1 MFRFTMKY
9 DFDRVIDRTRTNS
22 MKWNK
27 HFLKE
32 RFETD
37 DVLPLWVADMDF
49 QCPQQVIDALKKRT
63 TEEIYGYSWHKI
75 PAYLDSVTNWMKRRH
90 SWEVEND
97 WIVYSPGIVPAIY
110 MLIQTF
116 VNTGEKV
123 IIQPP
128 VYQPFFTAIV
138 NNGRQVLTN
147 QLLYENKKYSIDFED
162 FEEKAKDPLTK
173 MFILCSP
180 HNPIGRVWTEKEL
193 RRLGDICLENEI
205 LIVSDEIHHD
215 LILSGHKHTLFSTL
229 SKEFEQNTF
238 VCTAPNKT
246 FNIAGLQTSNIIIP
260 NKKKREAFTNTI
272 MNING
277 IMIPNVFGIVAL
289 ITGYDEGE
297 EWLEQVLKYI
307 EANFKF
313 LKEFV
318 SENLPDVDFIDPEGT
333 YLAWLDFNKIGMD
346 DESLSKFMLKKAKV
360 ALDDGKIFGPGGE
373 GFQRI
378 NVACPRSI
386 LKECMIRIV
395 TALKE
400 ESL

>member
-1 MFRFTMKY
+1 MKY

-27 HFLKE
+27 HFLKY
-32 RFETD
+32 RFESE

-49 QCPQQVIDALKKRT
+49 QCPQPVIEILKKRAA
-63 TEEIYGYSWHKI
+63 EEIYGYSWHKI
-75 PAYLDSVTNWMKRRH
+75 PAYLNAVTNWMKRRH
-90 SWEVEND
+90 NWEVNKD
-97 WIVYSPGIVPAIY
+97 WIVFSPGIVPAIY

-116 VNTGEKV
+116 VNIGEKV

-128 VYQPFFTAIV
+128 VYDPFFTAIE
-138 NNGRQVLTN
+138 NNGRQVLLN

-193 RRLGDICLENEI
+193 KRIGDICIDNEI

-215 LILSGHKHTLFSTL
+215 LILSGYKHTLFSTI

-238 VCTAPNKT
+238 VCTAPGKT
-246 FNIAGLQTSNIIIP
+246 FNIAGLQISNIIISD
-260 NKKKREAFTNTI
+260 KRKREAFTNTI

-289 ITGYDEGE
+289 IAGYDEGE
-297 EWLEQVLKYI
+297 EWLDQVLKYI

-318 SENLPDVDFIDPEGT
+318 SENLSDVDFIDPEGT
-333 YLAWLDFNKIGMD
+333 YLAWLDFSKLGMN
-346 DESLSKFMLKKAKV
+346 DEELREFMLKKAKV
-360 ALDDGKIFGPGGE
+360 ALDDGNIFGPGGE
-373 GFQRI
+373 GFQRMNI
-378 NVACPRSI
+378 ACPRSL

-395 TALKE
+395 NALN
-400 ESL
+400 

>member
-1 MFRFTMKY
+1 MKY

-27 HFLKE
+27 HFLKY
-32 RFETD
+32 RFESEE
-37 DVLPLWVADMDF
+37 VLPLWVADMDF
-49 QCPQQVIDALKKRT
+49 QCPQPVIEVLKKRAA
-63 TEEIYGYSWHKI
+63 EEIYGYSWHKI
-75 PAYLDSVTNWMKRRH
+75 PAYLNAVTNWMKRRH
-90 SWEVEND
+90 NWEVNKD
-97 WIVYSPGIVPAIY
+97 WIVFSPGIVPAIY

-116 VNTGEKV
+116 VNIGEKV

-128 VYQPFFTAIV
+128 VYDPFFTAIE
-138 NNGRQVLTN
+138 NNGRQVLLN

-193 RRLGDICLENEI
+193 RRIGDICIDNEI

-215 LILSGHKHTLFSTL
+215 LILSGYKHTLFSTT
-229 SKEFEQNTF
+229 SKEFEHNTF
-238 VCTAPNKT
+238 VCTSPGKT
-246 FNIAGLQTSNIIIP
+246 FNIAGLQISNIIISD
-260 NKKKREAFTNTI
+260 KRKREAFTNTI

-289 ITGYDEGE
+289 ITAYDEGE
-297 EWLEQVLKYI
+297 EWLDQVLKYI

-333 YLAWLDFNKIGMD
+333 YLAWLDFSKLGMN
-346 DESLSKFMLKKAKV
+346 DEELREFMLKNAKV
-360 ALDDGKIFGPGGE
+360 ALDDGKQFGPGGE
-373 GFQRI
+373 GFQRMNI
-378 NVACPRSI
+378 ACPRSL

-395 TALKE
+395 NALN
-400 ESL
+400 

>member
-1 MFRFTMKY
+1 MKY

-27 HFLKE
+27 HFLKY
-32 RFETD
+32 RFESE

-49 QCPQQVIDALKKRT
+49 QCPQPVIEVLKKRT
-63 TEEIYGYSWHKI
+63 AEEIYGYSWHKI
-75 PAYLDSVTNWMKRRH
+75 PAYLNAVTNWMKRRH
-90 SWEVEND
+90 NWEVNKD
-97 WIVYSPGIVPAIY
+97 WIVFSPGIVPAIY

-116 VNTGEKV
+116 VNIGEKV

-128 VYQPFFTAIV
+128 VYDPFFTAIE
-138 NNGRQVLTN
+138 NNGRQVLLN

-193 RRLGDICLENEI
+193 KRIGDICIDNEI

-215 LILSGHKHTLFSTL
+215 LILSGYKHTLFSTI

-238 VCTAPNKT
+238 VCTAPGKT
-246 FNIAGLQTSNIIIP
+246 FNIAGLQISNIIISD
-260 NKKKREAFTNTI
+260 KRKREAFTNTI

-289 ITGYDEGE
+289 IAGYDEGE
-297 EWLEQVLKYI
+297 EWLDQVLKYI

-318 SENLPDVDFIDPEGT
+318 SENLSDVDFIDPEGT
-333 YLAWLDFNKIGMD
+333 YLAWLDFSKLGMN
-346 DESLSKFMLKKAKV
+346 DEELREFMLKKAKV
-360 ALDDGKIFGPGGE
+360 ALDDGNIFGPGGE
-373 GFQRI
+373 GFQRMNI
-378 NVACPRSI
+378 ACPRSL

-395 TALKE
+395 NALN
-400 ESL
+400 

>member
-1 MFRFTMKY
+1 MKY

-27 HFLKE
+27 HFLKY
-32 RFETD
+32 RFESEE
-37 DVLPLWVADMDF
+37 VLPLWVADMDF
-49 QCPQQVIDALKKRT
+49 QCPQPVIEVLKKRAA
-63 TEEIYGYSWHKI
+63 EEIYGYSWHKI
-75 PAYLDSVTNWMKRRH
+75 PAYLNAVTNWMKRRH
-90 SWEVEND
+90 NWEVNKD
-97 WIVYSPGIVPAIY
+97 WIVFSPGIVPAIY

-116 VNTGEKV
+116 VNIGEKV

-128 VYQPFFTAIV
+128 VYDPFFTAIE
-138 NNGRQVLTN
+138 NNGRQVLLN

-193 RRLGDICLENEI
+193 RRIGDICIDNEI

-215 LILSGHKHTLFSTL
+215 LILSGYKHTLFSTI

-238 VCTAPNKT
+238 VCTAPGKT
-246 FNIAGLQTSNIIIP
+246 FNIAGLQISNIIISD
-260 NKKKREAFTNTI
+260 KRKREAFTNTI

-297 EWLEQVLKYI
+297 EWLDQVLKYI

-333 YLAWLDFNKIGMD
+333 YLAWLDFSKLGMN
-346 DESLSKFMLKKAKV
+346 DEELREFMLKKAKV

-373 GFQRI
+373 GFQRMNI
-378 NVACPRSI
+378 ACPRSL

-395 TALKE
+395 NALN
-400 ESL
+400 

>member
-1 MFRFTMKY
+1 MKY

-27 HFLKE
+27 HFLKD
-32 RFETD
+32 RFESEE
-37 DVLPLWVADMDF
+37 VLPLWVADMDF
-49 QCPQQVIDALKKRT
+49 QCPQPVIEVLKKRAA
-63 TEEIYGYSWHKI
+63 EEIYGYSWHKI
-75 PAYLDSVTNWMKRRH
+75 PAYLNAVTNWMKRRH
-90 SWEVEND
+90 NWEVNKD
-97 WIVYSPGIVPAIY
+97 WIVFSPGIVPAIY

-116 VNTGEKV
+116 VNIGEKV

-128 VYQPFFTAIV
+128 VYDPFFTAIE
-138 NNGRQVLTN
+138 NNGRQVLLN

-193 RRLGDICLENEI
+193 RRIGDICLDNEI

-215 LILSGHKHTLFSTL
+215 LILSGYKHTLFSTI

-238 VCTAPNKT
+238 VCTAPGKT
-246 FNIAGLQTSNIIIP
+246 FNIAGLQISNIIISD
-260 NKKKREAFTNTI
+260 KRKREAFTNTI

-297 EWLEQVLKYI
+297 EWLDQVLKYI

-313 LKEFV
+313 LKEFI

-333 YLAWLDFNKIGMD
+333 YLAWLDFSKLGMN
-346 DESLSKFMLKKAKV
+346 DEELREFMLKKAKV

-373 GFQRI
+373 GFQRMNI
-378 NVACPRSI
+378 ACPRSL

-395 TALKE
+395 NALN
-400 ESL
+400 